1 MMTGFDAEAA
11 DQIFGVS
18 DGGKP
23 APVSFDT
30 AAADE
35 VLAADVRTLLAFS
48 AREAAGKSPDQVAH
62 AACLSRSTGSP
73 IDAAMADTSWFKTM
87 GIGRLFRSAPEA
99 NRAFLSNPVSA
110 ALAESDLERVIELER
125 TWGEFERTW
134 GVMTQ
139 RERPEPSFR
148 SVFKGLQDAAAL
160 KGMGASLDLIIHDL
174 IFGKDDSVERRHLEN
189 KVDLAQSEI
198 DISTPEFE
206 SDTAQAIYLGATG
219 LAQQM
224 SAFAVGAATGNPIA
238 FMAMTG
244 GITAV
249 PAYGKYSSR
258 GGSGTEAALGA
269 VGEGATEILTER
281 IPMGFLVSKFEKAG
295 AGKSLSELLGYEIP
309 REQVKRVILDAI
321 DTAIANPDK
330 TWGEYLKERL
340 SAAYQTLVATI
351 TQVGTLRMLNA
362 SQRKII
368 EQRSSTQDTR

>member
-1 MMTGFDAEAA
+1 MMTGFDAGAA
-11 DQIFGVS
+11 DQVFGGA
-18 DGGKP
+18 GGGSS

-35 VLAADVRTLLAFS
+35 ALAADTQAMLTLNAH
-48 AREAAGKSPDQVAH
+48 EAAGKSPDQVAH
-62 AACLSRSTGSP
+62 AARLSRSTGAP
-73 IDAAMADTSWFKTM
+73 IGAVMADISRFEAM
-87 GIGRLFRSAPEA
+87 DIGRLFRSAPEA
-99 NRAFLSNPVSA
+99 NRASLSNPVSA

-134 GVMTQ
+134 GVMAQ
-139 RERPEPSFR
+139 RGRPEPSFR
-148 SVFKGLQDAAAL
+148 SVSKGLQDAAAL

-174 IFGKDDSVERRHLEN
+174 IFGREDSVERRHLEN

-238 FMAMTG
+238 FMAMNG

-258 GGSGTEAALGA
+258 GGGTEAALGA
-269 VGEGATEILTER
+269 IGEGATEILTER
-281 IPMGFLVSKFEKAG
+281 IPMNLLVSKFEKAG
-295 AGKSLSELLGYEIP
+295 AGKSLSELLGHEIP
-309 REQVKRVILDAI
+309 SEQVKRGILDAI

-362 SQRKII
+362 SQRKIV